1 MDKNFR
7 ELLKKEYVVFDGAMG
22 TMLQAAGMKMGET
35 PEVLSITQPQLLVG
49 IHESICVQVQMSSM
63 PTHSVQTVIS
73 WKNAEKVLM
82 RL

>member
-49 IHESICVQVQMSSM
+49 IHEKYLRAGADVIYANTLSRQQR
-63 PTHSVQTVIS
+63 SV
-73 WKNAEKVLM
+73 L
-82 RL
+82 LC